1 MKKESIKKDISII
14 VPIYNAEKYLNKCID
29 SLINQ
34 TKKDIE
40 IILIN
45 DGSTDNSEKII
56 KEYNDERIVYFKNKN
71 QGIGKTRN
79 FGIEKAKGKYLLFID
94 SDDYIATNTCE
105 VLYNKV
111 IEDSLDIVVCNFYK
125 DFEDGRIEKINLEQ
139 FDTTDLKGNPRLI
152 NIINPSPWNKLFKKE
167 LIDKNNIR
175 FVENKKY
182 EDAPFFTAAIKYAK
196 RIGQVNDYL
205 NYYVIHKN
213 SETLVRDRRCFDI
226 FDILDIIRSQYEGI
240 DFIKE
245 ELDKLTVFIVTNYT
259 MQQRAQKSSKIGN
272 EFIDT
277 AFEYLKKNVPDY
289 KNKKYYDNKGFVRRT
304 IESKKGLSKM
314 YCNVARLKYGRR

>member
-1 MKKESIKKDISII
+1 MKKIDISII

-34 TKKDIE
+34 TKRELE

-56 KEYNDERIVYFKNKN
+56 RDYNDERIVYYKNNN

-79 FGIEKAKGKYLLFID
+79 FGIEKAHGKYLLFID
-94 SDDYIATNTCE
+94 SDDYIDMDTCE
-105 VLYNKV
+105 ILYNKV
-111 IEDSLDIVVCNFYK
+111 KEDKLDIVVCNYYK
-125 DFEDGRIEKINLEQ
+125 DYEDGRLEKVNIEK
-139 FDTTDLKGNPRLI
+139 FDTTDLQGNPKLI

-175 FVENKKY
+175 FVEDKKY
-182 EDAPFFTAAIKYAK
+182 EDAPFFTNAIKYAK
-196 RIGQVNDYL
+196 RIGQVDDYL

-226 FDILDIIRSQYEGI
+226 FDILDIIREQYKDI
-240 DFIKE
+240 DYMKE
-245 ELDKLTVFIVTNYT
+245 EVDKLTVYIVTNYT

-272 EFIDT
+272 EFIDK

-289 KNKKYYDNKGFVRRT
+289 KKRKYYKNKGFLRRN
-304 IESKKGLSKM
+304 IENKKGLSKL